1 MLVFL
6 ADDVRNA
13 VLMIGRAVGL
23 EMVKL
28 IELKMLLALSGLL
41 ATSFSIRRI
50 GLSSTKSFAQQMNA
64 SVGVIPHLSTRPSRQ
79 HHLLPDGRVQD

>member
-28 IELKMLLALSGLL
+28 IELKMLLALSGFL

-50 GLSSTKSFAQQMNA
+50 GLSSSKSFAQQMNA

>member
-1 MLVFL
+1 MLVLL

-13 VLMIGRAVGL
+13 VVMIGRAVGL

-28 IELKMLLALSGLL
+28 IELKMLLALSGFF

-50 GLSSTKSFAQQMNA
+50 GLSSSKSFA
-64 SVGVIPHLSTRPSRQ
+64 
-79 HHLLPDGRVQD
+79 